1 MKDIIKP
8 LMNGEGGLHQS
19 RMYGLM
25 SFSMLKMR
33 MKMQMRNIRIE
44 INGVN
49 RCVKRNR
56 NNVSG
61 DRDASALTL
70 QAAGGH
76 SGKKSVEKVERT
88 GESRSY
94 SCVVSHSNTENVLM
108 AAHYA
113 RLNKKGKGHG

>member
-49 RCVKRNR
+49 RCVK
-56 NNVSG
+56 
-61 DRDASALTL
+61 
-70 QAAGGH
+70 
-76 SGKKSVEKVERT
+76 
-88 GESRSY
+88 
-94 SCVVSHSNTENVLM
+94 EN
-108 AAHYA
+108 
-113 RLNKKGKGHG
+113 